1 MAKKMKELQ
10 FSTPNRVGVLAKV
23 TDALQKARVNILEVW
38 ACGEGSKACFGIVTN
53 RNAAAK
59 QALRKLGIK
68 TSEKE
73 VLIANLPNKVG
84 ALAKFSKKLAKAKVN
99 ITCLSATTNGKRA
112 SVLFGTNKNS
122 KAQRLV

>member
-10 FSTPNRVGVLAKV
+10 FSTPNRVGVLASV
-23 TDALQKARVNILEVW
+23 TDALKKARVNIVEIW

-59 QALRKLGIK
+59 QALKKLGIK

-73 VLIANLPNKVG
+73 VLVSNLANKVG
-84 ALAKFSKKLAKAKVN
+84 SLAAFSRKLAKARVN

-112 SVLFGTNKNS
+112 AVLFSTSSNNK
-122 KAQRLV
+122 ARRLV

>member
-10 FSTPNRVGVLAKV
+10 FSTPNRVGVLASV
-23 TDALQKARVNILEVW
+23 TDAFKKARVNILEIW
-38 ACGEGSKACFGIVTN
+38 ACGEGSKACFGVVTD

-59 QALRKLGIK
+59 QALKKLGIK

-73 VLIANLPNKVG
+73 VLISNLTNKVG
-84 ALAKFSKKLAKAKVN
+84 SLAAFSRKLAKAKIN

-112 SVLFGTNKNS
+112 SVLFGTNKNNR
-122 KAQRLV
+122 AQRLV